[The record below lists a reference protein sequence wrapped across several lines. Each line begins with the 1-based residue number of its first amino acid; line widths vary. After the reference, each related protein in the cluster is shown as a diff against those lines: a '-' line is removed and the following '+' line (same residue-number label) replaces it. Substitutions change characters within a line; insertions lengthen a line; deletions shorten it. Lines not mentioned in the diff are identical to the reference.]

1 MSLAATLVAM
11 AAVAVAGGKR
21 NRLRWCDTF
30 YLGAVMVPGPVVAL
44 ATVWLFRRDLP
55 GLDTLYGQT
64 LVPTMIA
71 LLPRSGS
78 AAYLVLRV
86 ATTRLDPAIRTAAQ
100 IECPG
105 RWRRYWRIEL
115 PLILPALLVAIGAS
129 GAVAVA
135 DVPATLPVL
144 PPGVSTVGTRLFGLL
159 HSGARSQEAALA
171 IGFLLIVLVLSVL
184 FLTLEK
190 VIRPRRP

>member
-1 MSLAATLVAM
+1 
-11 AAVAVAGGKR
+11 
-21 NRLRWCDTF
+21 
-30 YLGAVMVPGPVVAL
+30 
-44 ATVWLFRRDLP
+44 
-55 GLDTLYGQT
+55 
-64 LVPTMIA
+64 
-71 LLPRSGS
+71 
-78 AAYLVLRV
+78 LVLRV
-86 ATTRLDPAIRTAAQ
+86 ATTRLDPAIRAAAK

-115 PLILPALLVAIGAS
+115 PLILPALLVASGAS

-190 VIRPRRP
+190 VIRPRHP